1 MHVTTGKLE
10 FLPYQLNVFF
20 YKKTFVD
27 IGVLLVFLSVNP
39 SCFILAG
46 NVSRHLFLYFT
57 NCFYLFLH
65 VLSPSVLSDSLP
77 PYGPQPMGFS
87 RQEFWSGQPFP
98 SPWDLPDPG
107 IEPRSLALKVGS
119 LPSEPPVKPIILS
132 LISSSFTSSLS
143 FLSYWLLLVSHYINW
158 WRENR
163 KVCMALFLSSA
174 LLQNSCFLF
183 IAGIFPLAE
192 SASCHLCHHC

>member
-132 LISSSFTSSLS
+132 LCEFIHGFQTFRDISLQGFDNILLH
-143 FLSYWLLLVSHYINW
+143 FLLIFLQKKKLFYI
-158 WRENR
+158 
-163 KVCMALFLSSA
+163 
-174 LLQNSCFLF
+174 
-183 IAGIFPLAE
+183 
-192 SASCHLCHHC
+192 